1 MADNKFYGLRNDYMF
16 KAALQKCEEALRNLV
31 AALLKIDEESI
42 TECKI
47 KNAIELGQSVDS
59 KDCVLDM
66 KLERKHSEIIDL
78 EVQVRN
84 ENNWPERSL
93 FYWSRAFDTIRSG
106 EDYSKL
112 KRTIHIGILDFTLF
126 RGNPS
131 FYAEYQLMDT
141 KTHWIY
147 SDKINIRI
155 LDLTKAEDVTEDQ
168 EDPRIVKWA
177 RIFKAETYQQLEELA
192 GDEEVFKKMAVI
204 IEELSEDEKIRQQCQ
219 AREDY
224 ERRLIGQY
232 NQGLVKGNQEGRLEL
247 IQNAL
252 KSGSSPEEIAR
263 VMGIAPEEVAKAQ
276 EQLLEL
282 V

>member
-66 KLERKHSEIIDL
+66 KLELNHSEIIDL

-126 RGNPS
+126 RITSGNPR
-131 FYAEYQLMDT
+131 F
-141 KTHWIY
+141 
-147 SDKINIRI
+147 
-155 LDLTKAEDVTEDQ
+155 
-168 EDPRIVKWA
+168 
-177 RIFKAETYQQLEELA
+177 FKCR
-192 GDEEVFKKMAVI
+192 DESA
-204 IEELSEDEKIRQQCQ
+204 
-219 AREDY
+219 
-224 ERRLIGQY
+224 
-232 NQGLVKGNQEGRLEL
+232 
-247 IQNAL
+247 
-252 KSGSSPEEIAR
+252 
-263 VMGIAPEEVAKAQ
+263 
-276 EQLLEL
+276 
-282 V
+282 